1 MINDLSIG
9 SGKILFNDFPENIEF
24 STPEVYEELKEDL
37 IQILYSNRFLIDV
50 GWYPSF
56 QENGKFT
63 LLLIENNNWEKPV
76 FKKRT
81 RSIKVVRETIEEYAA
96 YIDLRLK

>member
-1 MINDLSIG
+1 MISDLLIG
-9 SGKILFNDFPENIEF
+9 SGKIVFNDFPDSVEF
-24 STPEVYEELKEDL
+24 NSPEAYEELKEDL
-37 IQILYSNRFLIDV
+37 IQIVYSNQFLIDV

-63 LLLIENNNWEKPV
+63 LFLIENNDWEKPV

-81 RSIKVVRETIEEYAA
+81 RSIKVVRKTIEEYAA
-96 YIDLRLK
+96 YIDSKLK

>member
-9 SGKILFNDFPENIEF
+9 SGKIVFNNFPENVEF
-24 STPEVYEELKEDL
+24 NTPEAYEELKEDL
-37 IQILYSNRFLIDV
+37 IQIVYSNRFLIDV

-56 QENGKFT
+56 QENGQFT
-63 LLLIENNNWEKPV
+63 LFLIENNDWEKPV

-81 RSIKVVRETIEEYAA
+81 RSIKVVREIIEEYAA
-96 YIDLRLK
+96 YIDSQLK

>member
-1 MINDLSIG
+1 MIHDISIG
-9 SGKILFNDFPENIEF
+9 SGKIVFNDFPDNVEF
-24 STPEVYEELKEDL
+24 NTPEAYEELKEDL
-37 IQILYSNRFLIDV
+37 IQIVYSDQFIIDV

-63 LLLIENNNWEKPV
+63 LYLIQNNDWERPV

-81 RSIKVVRETIEEYAA
+81 RSVKVVMKTIEEYAA
-96 YIDLRLK
+96 YIDSKLE